1 MEAGGWIVLSG
12 KTGEEENSS
21 LRIEQ
26 RESAVV

>member
-12 KTGEEENSS
+12 KTSEEENSS